1 MADFRHYRLPLPLKR
16 EGGTPKRGPLSLSA
30 FSPRTTGNDKRS
42 SSMTTEPLRNPD
54 PYTIYVN
61 PGETIAAAFAR
72 GRRLALSSRQAVILS
87 I

>member
-1 MADFRHYRLPLPLKR
+1 
-16 EGGTPKRGPLSLSA
+16 
-30 FSPRTTGNDKRS
+30 
-42 SSMTTEPLRNPD
+42 MTTEPLRNPD

-72 GRRLALSSRQAVILS
+72 GRHLVEASGRAVSLI